1 MSAPEN
7 EPTSTTA
14 KVDRSI
20 RISALFWSVVIAVIL
35 VFAAWN
41 WVTLAVD
48 GGGSFGTWAW
58 AIALTV
64 VAVAGAVY
72 LWSALRLMRRFTA
85 SQDGRPDS
93 RD

>member
-1 MSAPEN
+1 MTSAAER
-7 EPTSTTA
+7 
-14 KVDRSI
+14 DRGI
-20 RISALFWSVVIAVIL
+20 RISAIFWSAVIAVIFL
-35 VFAAWN
+35 FAAWN

-72 LWSALRLMRRFTA
+72 LWSGLRLMRRIIA
-85 SQDGRPDS
+85 AQDARPDS